1 MRPEERD
8 AAMARLL
15 AKDRYD
21 FADLVDTMAILRL
34 PGGCMWDAEQTH
46 KSIRDEMIEETYEVI
61 EAIDNEDPVL
71 LREELGDALLQVV
84 FHARIEEEEGR
95 FDIDDVISDIVA
107 KLIHRHPHVFGS
119 VTVES
124 TENVLQNWEMIKTE
138 EKKRETL
145 LSRLVAV
152 PMQLPALMRASK
164 IAKKTEFW
172 YGEETKESLSERL
185 SGTLDKILAAEDA
198 SELEVLMGE
207 FLYLSV
213 CLSRK
218 LSLSAEETL
227 TKETDRRIQ
236 GIRVAEQYAN
246 GRALESMTPEERAA
260 LRARLDEL
268 DANENGSQTE

>member
-164 IAKKTEFW
+164 IAKKTELW

>member
-1 MRPEERD
+1 
-8 AAMARLL
+8 MARLL